1 MAGASQERKMR
12 QLAIVSCYLLLA
24 AEVVAQDETTR
35 QGSGTRGYFV
45 APVIKY
51 TAIRDQGS
59 AMLGFR
65 GGWNIKPPLALGAGL
80 FGTITRVDGPDGA
93 VPDAPGPLDIK
104 LESFGF
110 DVEYAPKPGA
120 PTHLTLN
127 LFFGG
132 GAGHYVQ
139 EDTDEQ
145 HGETDFLLLLE
156 PAVGV
161 DQRVTDWLHLNLGAS
176 YRLVSGVELAGLQ
189 NGDFNGPAAALA
201 MKLGL

>member
-1 MAGASQERKMR
+1 
-12 QLAIVSCYLLLA
+12 LA

-35 QGSGTRGYFV
+35 QQGSRTPGYFV
-45 APVIKY
+45 APVVKY
-51 TAIRDQGS
+51 TAIRDQGA
-59 AMLGFR
+59 AMLGVR
-65 GGWNIKPPLALGAGL
+65 GGWNITHSLVLGGGL
-80 FGTITRVDGPDGA
+80 FGTITQVDGPDGA

-127 LFFGG
+127 LSFGG
-132 GAGHYVQ
+132 GAGHYVR

-201 MKLGL
+201 VKFGL